1 MKSTSGDKMEKYNIT
16 LNKETVKY
24 LQIYNHIKKIIVEK
38 QIKEN
43 EKLPPIR
50 KLAQHIGVNNTTI
63 VKVYE
68 LLENEGYVYKTVGSG
83 TFVSMIKT
91 SKDEIIVKKD
101 GVINFE
107 SGNPSTEIFPIEDF
121 KSAVNMALSK
131 DGSSIFEYDE
141 GLGSEDLRQ
150 KIVYHLQDKG
160 IKTTK
165 ENIQVIS
172 GAQQGIDIVC
182 KGLINYC
189 DVVFVE
195 EPTYSGAIEVFKSR
209 GAKIVSIPMLD
220 DGIDIGILKLKLEKI
235 KPRLIYTM
243 PNFQN
248 PTGISYSTYKKK
260 KLIELAEKYDF
271 YIVEDDFISD
281 FKFDSHDNKPL
292 KSYDDK
298 NRVIYIKSFSKILMP
313 GLRIGIVDI
322 PSELLKKVLL
332 AKHSS
337 DISTPGLIQRSMYYY
352 MEYFNWN
359 NYLESVEKIYTQK
372 YKFTKN
378 LINAK
383 LSDKLKVRQSN
394 GGINFFLELPR
405 GYSSYDFTR
414 FLFEKGVSVLPGTY
428 FFDNIVDDRFFRI
441 NIAKSSIQDIEKG
454 ISIISDNLEEFLREY
469 KNKLKDLKEDFF
481 IKL

>member
-414 FLFEKGVSVLPGTY
+414 FLLEKGVSVLPGTY